1 MKTYTVTF
9 KVEHSLD
16 RDILTNGQAIGLEDL
31 IKTAVLPSLN
41 LSLVPLTFTVKNA
54 RNLAND

>member
-9 KVEHSLD
+9 KVQHSLD
-16 RDILTNGQAIGLEDL
+16 RDIITNGQAIGLEDL

-41 LSLVPLTFTVKNA
+41 LELVPVTFEVKRA
-54 RNLAND
+54 RG